1 MGAASK
7 GLFIKCG
14 WQDSLNEPM
23 YSPKNSIP
31 AKNYDMPVK
40 RIDNYT
46 KEINSKH
53 LENGEKKASK
63 KSEQLRKREAS

>member
-1 MGAASK
+1 
-7 GLFIKCG
+7 
-14 WQDSLNEPM
+14 M